1 VIRTAVLFS
10 LTVLCII
17 SLGAALVE
25 INLTSD
31 RAETSQANLIAAT
44 LVKDTLIDAE
54 SGVRGYII
62 TDDDSYLEQYYNALD
77 LIDNQVVVLQNP
89 AITEL
94 VHTKLGFLAKA
105 VEVRHKDGFQA
116 VLAMSNSNVGK
127 KLTDGVRT
135 IVQGIQNA
143 ERKRA
148 SAATHMLR
156 MLSRFMI
163 GDTIVLFGYIAGLI
177 MLPWSAK
184 AVLAKP
190 EAAK

>member
-143 ERKRA
+143 ESKRA

-163 GDTIVLFGYIAGLI
+163 GDTIVLFGCISGLI

>member
-1 VIRTAVLFS
+1 MIRTAVLFS

-163 GDTIVLFGYIAGLI
+163 GDTIVLFGCIAGLI

>member
-163 GDTIVLFGYIAGLI
+163 GDTIVLFGCISGLI

>member
-1 VIRTAVLFS
+1 MIRTAVLFS

-105 VEVRHKDGFQA
+105 VEVHHKDGFQA

-163 GDTIVLFGYIAGLI
+163 GDTIVLFGCISGLI

>member
-1 VIRTAVLFS
+1 MKRTAVLFT

-143 ERKRA
+143 ESKRA

-163 GDTIVLFGYIAGLI
+163 GDTIVLFGCISGLI

>member
-1 VIRTAVLFS
+1 MIRTAVLFS

-143 ERKRA
+143 ESKRA

-156 MLSRFMI
+156 VLSRFMI
-163 GDTIVLFGYIAGLI
+163 GDTIVLFGCISGLI

>member
-1 VIRTAVLFS
+1 MIRTAVLFS

-94 VHTKLGFLAKA
+94 VHTKLGFVAKA

-143 ERKRA
+143 ESKRA

-163 GDTIVLFGYIAGLI
+163 GDTIVLFGCISGLI

>member
-1 VIRTAVLFS
+1 MIRTAVLFS

-143 ERKRA
+143 ESKRA

-163 GDTIVLFGYIAGLI
+163 GDTIVLFGCISGLI